1 VGTAL
6 SCVIFGLMSAV
17 VAVFQYVLNPDHGI
31 TLYVSGAL
39 AVVLLAVGA
48 VVGVRQGVWR
58 SSPGD

>member
-1 VGTAL
+1 
-6 SCVIFGLMSAV
+6 MSAV